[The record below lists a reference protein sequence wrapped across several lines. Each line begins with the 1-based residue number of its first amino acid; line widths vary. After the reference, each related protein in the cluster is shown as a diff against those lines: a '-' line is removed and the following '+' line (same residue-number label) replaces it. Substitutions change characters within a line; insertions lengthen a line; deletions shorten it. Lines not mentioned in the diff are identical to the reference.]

1 VDLMPFARNA
11 RGVQGL
17 RASRRARLDCPA
29 RDNRMPM
36 QVPAGAEGASAAEGR
51 AASGR
56 CGRRPQHRC
65 ERADARDME
74 RAAREHRMRSR
85 CAAGA
90 EGARAAEGRVAPP
103 PPPSTSLRRNFWVLR
118 VGFSARCSPS
128 ITGTSE
134 ANRER
139 ASDESRART
148 RPRVLT
154 ASTQT
159 NLKASTTTQHHVHAH
174 PAVGITSTE
183 PGRKASPCKPGG
195 RARPREI

>member
-1 VDLMPFARNA
+1 MDLMPFARNA

-17 RASRRARLDCPA
+17 RASRRARFDCPA
-29 RDNRMPM
+29 RDNCMPM

-103 PPPSTSLRRNFWVLR
+103 PPASTSPKKLLGTPQW
-118 VGFSARCSPS
+118 GF
-128 ITGTSE
+128 
-134 ANRER
+134 
-139 ASDESRART
+139 
-148 RPRVLT
+148 
-154 ASTQT
+154 Q
-159 NLKASTTTQHHVHAH
+159 
-174 PAVGITSTE
+174 PAVAPPCVRSVDGRFGLLGICSRNPCILLWGIPAILIGILRSAQNE
-183 PGRKASPCKPGG
+183 ASPWTT
-195 RARPREI
+195 

>member
-1 VDLMPFARNA
+1 MDYIVFARNA

-128 ITGTSE
+128 IFFCSNPTSDSDHLQATQGKGE
-134 ANRER
+134 APREATAHR
-139 ASDESRART
+139 SRCASYRRRGDCSMLHGHRAR
-148 RPRVLT
+148 
-154 ASTQT
+154 
-159 NLKASTTTQHHVHAH
+159 
-174 PAVGITSTE
+174 
-183 PGRKASPCKPGG
+183 
-195 RARPREI
+195 

>member
-1 VDLMPFARNA
+1 MDYIVFARNA

-17 RASRRARLDCPA
+17 RASRRARWDCPA

-65 ERADARDME
+65 ERADARDSE

-128 ITGTSE
+128 INVSVCRRRSIWPPGHLL
-134 ANRER
+134 AKP
-139 ASDESRART
+139 
-148 RPRVLT
+148 PR
-154 ASTQT
+154 
-159 NLKASTTTQHHVHAH
+159 NY
-174 PAVGITSTE
+174 VGNTCNISWNFAL
-183 PGRKASPCKPGG
+183 GAK
-195 RARPREI
+195 

>member
-1 VDLMPFARNA
+1 MDLMPFARNA

-65 ERADARDME
+65 ERADARDLE

-90 EGARAAEGRVAPP
+90 EGASAAEGRVAPP
-103 PPPSTSLRRNFWVLR
+103 PPPSTSLRKTFGYLVLLSGVFRPLYHGLLPILIGKPLAIIAR
-118 VGFSARCSPS
+118 V
-128 ITGTSE
+128 
-134 ANRER
+134 N
-139 ASDESRART
+139 
-148 RPRVLT
+148 V
-154 ASTQT
+154 
-159 NLKASTTTQHHVHAH
+159 NLDTFFVQSTTNR
-174 PAVGITSTE
+174 IRRSTI
-183 PGRKASPCKPGG
+183 GD
-195 RARPREI
+195 RALGV

>member
-1 VDLMPFARNA
+1 MDYIVFARNA

-65 ERADARDME
+65 ERADARDLE

-103 PPPSTSLRRNFWVLR
+103 PPPSTSLRRNFWVLLSG
-118 VGFSARCSPS
+118 VFSP
-128 ITGTSE
+128 
-134 ANRER
+134 
-139 ASDESRART
+139 
-148 RPRVLT
+148 L
-154 ASTQT
+154 
-159 NLKASTTTQHHVHAH
+159 
-174 PAVGITSTE
+174 
-183 PGRKASPCKPGG
+183 
-195 RARPREI
+195 

>member
-1 VDLMPFARNA
+1 MDYIVFARNA

-17 RASRRARLDCPA
+17 RASRRARWDCPA

-65 ERADARDME
+65 ERADARDSE

-128 ITGTSE
+128 INVCVRRRSIW
-134 ANRER
+134 
-139 ASDESRART
+139 
-148 RPRVLT
+148 P
-154 ASTQT
+154 
-159 NLKASTTTQHHVHAH
+159 
-174 PAVGITSTE
+174 
-183 PGRKASPCKPGG
+183 PGHLLAENSPKTCPQYLQY
-195 RARPREI
+195 

>member
-1 VDLMPFARNA
+1 MASEGPLLASLGICSPRCSCNFVGNTCNISWNFALGAFRCVSADLIPFARNA
-11 RGVQGL
+11 PGVQGL

-36 QVPAGAEGASAAEGR
+36 QVPAGAEGARAAEGR

-65 ERADARDME
+65 ERADARDLE

-103 PPPSTSLRRNFWVLR
+103 PPASTSPKKLLGTPQW
-118 VGFSARCSPS
+118 GF
-128 ITGTSE
+128 
-134 ANRER
+134 
-139 ASDESRART
+139 
-148 RPRVLT
+148 
-154 ASTQT
+154 Q
-159 NLKASTTTQHHVHAH
+159 
-174 PAVGITSTE
+174 PAVA
-183 PGRKASPCKPGG
+183 PPFHKAMAAGRPV
-195 RARPREI
+195 RATW

>member
-1 VDLMPFARNA
+1 MDYIVFARNA

-17 RASRRARLDCPA
+17 RASRRARLDCAA
-29 RDNRMPM
+29 RDNRMQM

-65 ERADARDME
+65 ERADARDCE

-103 PPPSTSLRRNFWVLR
+103 PPTSTSLRNFWVLSEWGFHPLQPFTAMAFAVSSAMR
-118 VGFSARCSPS
+118 LFSAGCAAAALPVAPNYTPCPPSSPGANPPFCSHSLCQPRC
-128 ITGTSE
+128 
-134 ANRER
+134 
-139 ASDESRART
+139 ASRT
-148 RPRVLT
+148 KS
-154 ASTQT
+154 A
-159 NLKASTTTQHHVHAH
+159 
-174 PAVGITSTE
+174 G
-183 PGRKASPCKPGG
+183 
-195 RARPREI
+195 

>member
-1 VDLMPFARNA
+1 MDYIVFARNA

-17 RASRRARLDCPA
+17 RASRRARWDCPA

-85 CAAGA
+85 
-90 EGARAAEGRVAPP
+90 
-103 PPPSTSLRRNFWVLR
+103 
-118 VGFSARCSPS
+118 
-128 ITGTSE
+128 
-134 ANRER
+134 
-139 ASDESRART
+139 
-148 RPRVLT
+148 
-154 ASTQT
+154 
-159 NLKASTTTQHHVHAH
+159 
-174 PAVGITSTE
+174 
-183 PGRKASPCKPGG
+183 
-195 RARPREI
+195 